1 MENQGVLCLCGVY
14 MSYLFVW
21 FSLLSPPRQ
30 QWAISWNSR
39 TKLAN
44 ILCPISRFLCFSCD
58 LIGSKWVFSTLGR
71 WGQLRASILEIT
83 FYHVGR
89 AQGWKLWVAPPLQ
102 RKMLVKF
109 PYFVYC
115 SDCIFSKSQVIVWD
129 VWEFWSMK
137 RITSHLVWLLHR
149 WHISLKV
156 FLGTQRVSS
165 SQMHLLLALSVI
177 FPDVTNTFWG
187 KLLASHFYPHGNL
200 AKHIPSDLRTSR
212 MNFCSRNSRRL
223 NNSFTMKGDFRH
235 LKGQNGVPPQKIQ
248 KQNRCSKNTKKKVCF
263 FEECL
268 R

>member
-1 MENQGVLCLCGVY
+1 MFVCICIFVCLIFFASPTKAAMILETQG
-14 MSYLFVW
+14 
-21 FSLLSPPRQ
+21 
-30 QWAISWNSR
+30 

-156 FLGTQRVSS
+156 FLG
-165 SQMHLLLALSVI
+165 HKSVI
-177 FPDVTNTFWG
+177 ITNASAAGLISNLSRCHQHILRQTFGFP
-187 KLLASHFYPHGNL
+187 
-200 AKHIPSDLRTSR
+200 TST
-212 MNFCSRNSRRL
+212 L
-223 NNSFTMKGDFRH
+223 TG
-235 LKGQNGVPPQKIQ
+235 
-248 KQNRCSKNTKKKVCF
+248 T
-263 FEECL
+263 
-268 R
+268 